1 MPVFTSNANHRYS
14 RRMKHL
20 VIFGAGQIAQ
30 VADYCFTEDSGY
42 EVAAFTVDSAYLS
55 GKEAFG
61 RPLVAFEEVVRHYP
75 PDGFELFVAMG
86 YGGLNRQRAEK
97 VAAARGMGYRLAHY
111 VSSRAW
117 VWNGFEPGENLFL
130 LEHNTIQ
137 PYVRIGRN
145 ATLWSGNHIGHHTTI
160 GDNVFIAS
168 HAVVSGAVTIG
179 DDCFLGVNATIA
191 DNVTV
196 GARCVVG
203 AGTLVMKDAPD
214 NAVFAAAAT
223 PVSKVPSNRLRG
235 F

>member
-1 MPVFTSNANHRYS
+1 
-14 RRMKHL
+14 MKRL

-42 EVAAFTVDSAYLS
+42 EVVAFAVDADYLS
-55 GKEAFG
+55 EKEAFG
-61 RPLVAFEEVVRHYP
+61 RPLVAFEEVERRYP
-75 PDGFELFVAMG
+75 PDGFALFVAMG
-86 YGGLNRQRAEK
+86 YGGLNRQRADK
-97 VAAARGMGYRLAHY
+97 VAAARQKGYRLAHY

-117 VWNGFEPGENLFL
+117 VWKGFEARDNLFL

-137 PYVRIGRN
+137 PHVRIGEN
-145 ATLWSGNHIGHHTTI
+145 TTLWSGNHIGHHTTI

-168 HAVVSGAVTIG
+168 HAVVSGSVTIG

-203 AGTLVMKDAPD
+203 AGALVTRDAPD
-214 NAVFAAAAT
+214 SAVFAAAPT
-223 PVSKVPSNRLRG
+223 PVSKVPSHRLRG